1 MFPSSCFVYTAQ
13 FFQAHPASLT
23 TPRTVVDFDD
33 ATASYKLSEIESL
46 ITGADAWDT
55 EVFVLSI
62 TGVFRG
68 GKSFLLGLFQT
79 YLDYICKVGGNI

>member
-1 MFPSSCFVYTAQ
+1 M
-13 FFQAHPASLT
+13 
-23 TPRTVVDFDD
+23 DFDD
-33 ATASYKLSEIESL
+33 ATPNYRLTALDNL

-55 EVFVLSI
+55 EVFVISI

-79 YLDYICKVGGNI
+79 YLDYICKVRRNI